1 MGSNKGERLVF
12 IAFFPFPFLLLLLL
26 VCPPLSQVL
35 VPLVLLQA
43 LQSEGQSVTTLVHLG
58 VRFLEEDASVLTLIS
73 YRAQSIQPAKEGWI
87 QSLYRLM
94 EKFFRFD
101 MHKKWW

>member
-58 VRFLEEDASVLTLIS
+58 VRFLEEDASGYI
-73 YRAQSIQPAKEGWI
+73 IQQGGWVSFKHAMEEAHHMLYLCNSFFF
-87 QSLYRLM
+87 SLY
-94 EKFFRFD
+94 
-101 MHKKWW
+101 